1 MKNINEYI
9 ELIVLAT
16 LVIYLFAGAFYLKDN
31 SNTDLIIGAFL
42 GVLGSKK
49 VDKSRESEGE

>member
-9 ELIVLAT
+9 ELIVLIT
-16 LVIYLFAGAFYLKDN
+16 LVIYLFLGAFYLQDN

-42 GVLGSKK
+42 GILGTKK
-49 VDKSRESEGE
+49 VDKIREGESK

>member
-9 ELIVLAT
+9 ELIVLVT
-16 LVIYLFAGAFYLKDN
+16 LVAYLFLGAFYLKDN

-49 VDKSRESEGE
+49 VDKIRGDE